1 MLNITESISVKGGPN
16 LHSDSPSPNY
26 FEPPS
31 SVHCPKCSAC
41 AIESP
46 VDCDYCGAGYH
57 ADRETAG
64 CSGQMP
70 ERLCTGETLHRL
82 CTWHRKEA
90 REYRRAREAGVE

>member
-31 SVHCPKCSAC
+31 GVHCRKCSAC
-41 AIESP
+41 VIEQP
-46 VDCDYCGAGYH
+46 ADCDYCGAGYH

-70 ERLCTGETLHRL
+70 EVLCDGETLHRL
-82 CTWHRKEA
+82 CAWHRKQA
-90 REYRRAREAGVE
+90 RPPAF